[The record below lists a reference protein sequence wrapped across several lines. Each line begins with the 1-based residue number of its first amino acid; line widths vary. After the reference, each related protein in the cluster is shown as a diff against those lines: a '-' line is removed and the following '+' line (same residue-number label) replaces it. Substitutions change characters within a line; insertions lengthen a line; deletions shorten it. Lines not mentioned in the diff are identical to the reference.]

1 MAKNIKINHIE
12 TLFSAVVIRNAE
24 EMIRRNREREA
35 ELFKSYNPL
44 TGENAPGKRKR
55 ICLDDFVNSSV
66 FLPVEMFSTGFI
78 YKLNLAG
85 SIEEFCWQTYGEY
98 NEDLRNTV
106 IQELLRYWA
115 KYDFYFYC
123 YAYARIKNKEGGE
136 DVPFL
141 LRPAQVKLAETFERM
156 RRAGKPIRV
165 ILLKARQWGG
175 STCTQIYMSWIQIM
189 HVKSWNSIIVGHQ
202 GDSAAEV
209 KDMYVKLITQLPE
222 FLFMKRG

>member
-85 SIEEFCWQTYGEY
+85 SIEAVSYTHLDVYKRQDCKKRT
-98 NEDLRNTV
+98 
-106 IQELLRYWA
+106 
-115 KYDFYFYC
+115 
-123 YAYARIKNKEGGE
+123 ARSLSG
-136 DVPFL
+136 
-141 LRPAQVKLAETFERM
+141 RSR
-156 RRAGKPIRV
+156 
-165 ILLKARQWGG
+165 
-175 STCTQIYMSWIQIM
+175 
-189 HVKSWNSIIVGHQ
+189 
-202 GDSAAEV
+202 
-209 KDMYVKLITQLPE
+209 
-222 FLFMKRG
+222 